1 MADNE
6 GEAAMVKIKPQNKA
20 LAFNGSNVERFLSQ
34 YQLAARL
41 DGASE
46 KDMAQ
51 QLGFFIAKDK
61 LLDVVETLEGYE
73 PPDWP
78 KLKASMI
85 AYWGNV
91 DTAKFT
97 SRDLESLVEEW
108 KSKGGISSV
117 VDYQEFR
124 KTWEPIQ
131 SYLLA
136 KAHIDSVEEIRKW
149 YYQSFSTGVQERIRD
164 QLIRDKTM
172 ITTLD
177 KRFKLPT
184 FEVLK
189 NAVEEVMK
197 GQTALTFEDSRSTV
211 PVPSTLF
218 KDSNDVMKKM
228 EADWRPKEVSDAS
241 KPPATIDEISKML
254 QLFEQRL
261 KKELSTLQA
270 SQTTPS
276 GSRPPMVCYYC
287 HYEGHGTG
295 RCQKLQEEKENKL
308 VEQQG
313 NNFFLPN
320 GALIPFD
327 RTRPIRHV
335 VASYQPPRPSTSFVS
350 TEFKASCSTLQP
362 WYPPAVSS
370 QSFSGAYKSD
380 PARKRHDEPKPYKAP
395 SVPPS
400 QTRRPIRKPST
411 VSPRPEKD
419 EMEVEPELFERG
431 PAEPSHTEV
440 PSNDPV
446 SPLPPSNDPVP
457 PLSPSNDPV
466 SPLPPSKPASSQPKV
481 RFERGVTKEHPNAV
495 DGVLKKISDLRV
507 PDISVSELMAIA
519 PSIAEGMKKWVS
531 RRRVEVGPDELKVS
545 SGTLVEGFEVR
556 EQVYDPKLY
565 SCPLGYLPCLIG
577 DEDSSAS
584 PLVDSG
590 SQLNLISD
598 ALANKFNISPRVNFS
613 SAVYGIGNQACELV
627 GVAED
632 VPIRVGRNIVGTCH
646 FWITRLDGPLI
657 LGRPFL
663 IDFDATL
670 LFSAQV
676 GERILLPD
684 ASGRKIEV
692 SLCPVDSGQWQ
703 REFPGQGWKAVLTN
717 KGKTREDPDSE
728 RHFL

>member
-1 MADNE
+1 MFCSRKQNLEPYRYDIVYPPAKNRPSSVV
-6 GEAAMVKIKPQNKA
+6 GWRASPHAPPGGACGLARPLEAC
-20 LAFNGSNVERFLSQ
+20 FVEKTRFRGAWAWACD
-34 YQLAARL
+34 YQR
-41 DGASE
+41 
-46 KDMAQ
+46 
-51 QLGFFIAKDK
+51 
-61 LLDVVETLEGYE
+61 T
-73 PPDWP
+73 
-78 KLKASMI
+78 LKASMI
-85 AYWGNV
+85 AYWGNI

-97 SRDLESLVEEW
+97 SHNLESLVEEW

-136 KAHIDSVEEIRKW
+136 KAHIDSVEEIHKW
-149 YYQSFSTGVQERIRD
+149 YYQSFLTGVQERIRD

-172 ITTLD
+172 ITTLNE
-177 KRFKLPT
+177 RFKLPT
-184 FEVLK
+184 FGALK
-189 NAVEEVMK
+189 NAVEE
-197 GQTALTFEDSRSTV
+197 GQTALTFEDSRLTV

-218 KDSNDVMKKM
+218 NNLNN
-228 EADWRPKEVSDAS
+228 EADRLPKEVSDAS
-241 KPPATIDEISKML
+241 KPPATINEISKML
-254 QLFEQRL
+254 QSFEQRL
-261 KKELSTLQA
+261 KKELSTPQA

-276 GSRPPMVCYYC
+276 STRPPMVCYYC
-287 HYEGHGTG
+287 HYEGHGTS
-295 RCQKLQEEKENKL
+295 RCQKLQEDKENKL
-308 VEQQG
+308 VKQQG

-327 RTRPIRHV
+327 CTRPIRHV
-335 VASYQPPRPSTSFVS
+335 VASYQPPIPSASFVS
-350 TEFKASCSTLQP
+350 TEFKTSCGTLQP

-370 QSFSGAYKSD
+370 QSFSGAYESN
-380 PARKRHDEPKPYKAP
+380 PARKRHEEPKPYKAP
-395 SVPPS
+395 AVPPS
-400 QTRRPIRKPST
+400 QTRRPIRKPPT

-431 PAEPSHTEV
+431 PAEPVQTEV
-440 PSNDPV
+440 LSNDPV
-446 SPLPPSNDPVP
+446 SPLPQSNDPVSP
-457 PLSPSNDPV
+457 VPLLNDPV

-507 PDISVSELMAIA
+507 PNISVSELMAIA

-531 RRRVEVGPDELKVS
+531 RCRVEVGPDQLKVS

-577 DEDSSAS
+577 DEESSAS

-632 VPIRVGRNIVGTCH
+632 VPIRVGQNIVGTCH

-692 SLCPVDSGQWQ
+692 SLCPVDSSQWQ
-703 REFPGQGWKAVLTN
+703 REFPGHGQKAILTN
-717 KGKTREDPDSE
+717 KGKNHEDPDSE

>member
-1 MADNE
+1 MADNK

-20 LAFNGSNVERFLSQ
+20 LAFNGSNIKRFLSQ

-51 QLGFFIAKDK
+51 QLGFFIAKNE

-108 KSKGGISSV
+108 KNKGGISSV

-211 PVPSTLF
+211 LVPSTLF
-218 KDSNDVMKKM
+218 KDSNDVIKKM
-228 EADWRPKEVSDAS
+228 EADRRPKEVSDAS

-254 QLFEQRL
+254 QSFEQRL
-261 KKELSTLQA
+261 KKELSTPQA

-295 RCQKLQEEKENKL
+295 RCQKLQEDKENKL
-308 VEQQG
+308 
-313 NNFFLPN
+313 
-320 GALIPFD
+320 
-327 RTRPIRHV
+327 
-335 VASYQPPRPSTSFVS
+335 
-350 TEFKASCSTLQP
+350 ASCSTLQP

-380 PARKRHDEPKPYKAP
+380 PARKRHEEPKPYKAP

-411 VSPRPEKD
+411 VYPRPEKD

-446 SPLPPSNDPVP
+446 PPLPPSNDPIP

-545 SGTLVEGFEVR
+545 SSTLVEGFEVR
-556 EQVYDPKLY
+556 EQVYDPKHY

-613 SAVYGIGNQACELV
+613 SAVYGIGNQACELM
-627 GVAED
+627 D
-632 VPIRVGRNIVGTCH
+632 
-646 FWITRLDGPLI
+646 L
-657 LGRPFL
+657 
-663 IDFDATL
+663 
-670 LFSAQV
+670 
-676 GERILLPD
+676 
-684 ASGRKIEV
+684 
-692 SLCPVDSGQWQ
+692 
-703 REFPGQGWKAVLTN
+703 
-717 KGKTREDPDSE
+717 
-728 RHFL
+728 

>member
-1 MADNE
+1 MSSLVSGPLALFQDLFFRQSCSCQSRLSAAIRIVKIGLAVQKLSASKVNTRIFAYLVSGALYRVTCSFSSIKLSSFWVILFYTLRGVYCGGLRTKKSINRDRMADNE
-6 GEAAMVKIKPQNKA
+6 VGAAMVKIKPQNKS
-20 LAFNGSNVERFLSQ
+20 LAFNGSNIECFLSQ

-51 QLGFFIAKDK
+51 QLGFFIAKDE

-136 KAHIDSVEEIRKW
+136 KAHIDSVEEIHKW

-228 EADWRPKEVSDAS
+228 EADRRPKEVSDAS

-254 QLFEQRL
+254 QSFEQRL
-261 KKELSTLQA
+261 KKELSTPQA

-276 GSRPPMVCYYC
+276 GTRPPMVCYYC

-295 RCQKLQEEKENKL
+295 RCQKLQEDKENKL

-327 RTRPIRHV
+327 RTQPIRHV
-335 VASYQPPRPSTSFVS
+335 VASYQPPIPSASFVS
-350 TEFKASCSTLQP
+350 TEFKTSCGTLQP
-362 WYPPAVSS
+362 W
-370 QSFSGAYKSD
+370 
-380 PARKRHDEPKPYKAP
+380 
-395 SVPPS
+395 
-400 QTRRPIRKPST
+400 
-411 VSPRPEKD
+411 
-419 EMEVEPELFERG
+419 
-431 PAEPSHTEV
+431 
-440 PSNDPV
+440 
-446 SPLPPSNDPVP
+446 
-457 PLSPSNDPV
+457 
-466 SPLPPSKPASSQPKV
+466 
-481 RFERGVTKEHPNAV
+481 
-495 DGVLKKISDLRV
+495 
-507 PDISVSELMAIA
+507 
-519 PSIAEGMKKWVS
+519 
-531 RRRVEVGPDELKVS
+531 
-545 SGTLVEGFEVR
+545 
-556 EQVYDPKLY
+556 
-565 SCPLGYLPCLIG
+565 
-577 DEDSSAS
+577 
-584 PLVDSG
+584 
-590 SQLNLISD
+590 
-598 ALANKFNISPRVNFS
+598 
-613 SAVYGIGNQACELV
+613 
-627 GVAED
+627 
-632 VPIRVGRNIVGTCH
+632 
-646 FWITRLDGPLI
+646 
-657 LGRPFL
+657 
-663 IDFDATL
+663 
-670 LFSAQV
+670 
-676 GERILLPD
+676 
-684 ASGRKIEV
+684 
-692 SLCPVDSGQWQ
+692 
-703 REFPGQGWKAVLTN
+703 
-717 KGKTREDPDSE
+717 
-728 RHFL
+728 